1 MAAAVAGKKADAQWR
16 FVGSHNRMKGKDSS
30 SPTDCDVIVIG
41 AGIAGLTASAILSR
55 AGLRVLALEEQDR
68 PGGYFQ
74 GFSRRGF
81 TFDSSIQWLNNCNE
95 GGFISDVF
103 RFIGEDYPR
112 CPRMRRIRRYK
123 GESFDYLLTSDP
135 DLFRDRLLH
144 DFPGEG
150 KGIRRFFADCKKNGA
165 RFDVLRHR
173 MRAVETMPFGQ
184 RLVFGMRMLRWVLPV
199 WKYLRVSA
207 EKGLKRYFRSE
218 AIQAL
223 FCCEEKFMSVMMPFC
238 WAYAGDFQSP
248 PPGGVEAFVRWLHAC
263 IETPSSRLLLRS
275 RVERVLVEGRRA
287 AGVVLADGREFRS
300 RCIIA
305 ACDSENLFERM
316 LPAGTVPQK
325 RLQRLREADIYP
337 SSVTVFLGLDCD
349 ASAIGIGEEL
359 INLTIDAQPRADHS
373 SGDPRKGS
381 LTVQAP
387 SVRDGTL
394 APAGK
399 STLTIHCSARF
410 EHEDFWRTGENFAR
424 GPAYRD
430 LKRRFAD
437 ILIDRVEKALAV
449 DLRRHIEV
457 LEIAT
462 PITYWRYTRNRRGS
476 IMGASPSDRNIKNK
490 LAGLRTPLQN
500 LFLGGHWA
508 VYGGGMPMA
517 VQAAAN
523 ASLLVLQQLKNPAF
537 ARLCAIMDG
546 RA

>member
-1 MAAAVAGKKADAQWR
+1 
-16 FVGSHNRMKGKDSS
+16 MKREDSPS
-30 SPTDCDVIVIG
+30 RTDCDVIVIG
-41 AGIAGLTASAILSR
+41 AGIAGLTASAILNR
-55 AGLRVLALEEQDR
+55 AGLRVLALEEQER

-74 GFSRRGF
+74 GFARKGF
-81 TFDSSIQWLNNCNE
+81 SFDSSIQWLNNCNE
-95 GGFISDVF
+95 NGFITDVL
-103 RFIGEDYPR
+103 RFIGDDYPR
-112 CPRMRRIRRYK
+112 CRKMTRIRRYK

-135 DLFRDRLLH
+135 DQLRDRLLH

-150 KGIRRFFADCKKNGA
+150 EGIRRFFADCKKNAA

-173 MRAVETMPFGQ
+173 MRAVETMPFLQ

-199 WKYLRVSA
+199 WKFLRISA
-207 EKGLKRYFRSE
+207 EKGLKRYFRDG
-218 AIQAL
+218 AVQAL
-223 FCCEEKFMSVMMPFC
+223 FCCEEKFMSVMMPIC

-248 PPGGVEAFVRWLHAC
+248 PPGGVEAFVRWLRARV
-263 IETPSSRLLLRS
+263 ETPSSRLLLRS
-275 RVERVLVEGRRA
+275 RVERVLVEDGRA
-287 AGVVLADGREFRS
+287 TGVVLADGREVS
-300 RCIIA
+300 GRCIIA
-305 ACDSENLFERM
+305 ACDSGSLFERM
-316 LPAGTVPQK
+316 LPAGTVPEK
-325 RLQRLREADIYP
+325 RLRRLREADIYP
-337 SSVTVFLGLDCD
+337 SSVTVFLGLDCN
-349 ASAIGIGEEL
+349 ASALGIGEEL

-424 GPAYRD
+424 GPAYRE
-430 LKRRFAD
+430 LKLRFAD

-457 LEIAT
+457 QEVAT

-476 IMGASPSDRNIKNK
+476 IMGATPSDRNIKNK

-523 ASLLVLQQLKNPAF
+523 ASLLVMQRLKNPAF

-546 RA
+546 RTKD